1 MTLIS
6 IRRIEEAFGAC
17 LDTREEPFPF
27 SELSASVA
35 ASLGVSESDTE
46 AFRRIEREC
55 EILFSER
62 EDFFRS
68 GRPDG
73 LCHPKQ
79 SFFRACRF
87 RIAPSAFEIEQ
98 GILLPGARF
107 APYCSGELFPDDYE
121 IRPRISAGKEEE
133 KKGPVLEIREI
144 RAEFGEIAPAYLML
158 GRAEFIDRL
167 VAESDENYRTLR
179 SVSNIEK
186 AQLDLSVFDLSAFY
200 AAHSFRNGDILLLTV
215 EDWENA
221 VFTMDFLP
229 GSASASPLDQELWIS
244 ALEHA
249 LLQELCSSGGSG
261 AGQGGGGGGA
271 LSSSSGPEGNIPDQ
285 ISRAYLFAFENGED
299 LRNRPFLGIDE
310 YRYKMREIAIRRDNA
325 EWTLVPADELA
336 DPGMEGG
343 NFPAEQ
349 EELRGEGEEASEE
362 SSPGK
367 CSCGHSPSHHHPHGV
382 AHHGPEGENGACRSG
397 RGMASGFLPGRASS
411 SSCGHR
417 FRQDPD
423 LRTHTEEGDE
433 IVHDITPDQF
443 SASSGN
449 LDSLESILSDTRA
462 PVNSVESFA
471 FIQDAIANGESD
483 FDAFYQRFI
492 ALTGIRF
499 VDDAQETAFL
509 NFLDEAWEESLEF
522 YNPAA
527 DMAKMPLRAHLL
539 EMTEQRLDL
548 ISRSGVVGGEGE
560 EKEKRDVLSRE
571 TTGALE
577 SVRRQIT
584 ETLALLNNASELP
597 EGEEYEQLEL
607 RVGDIAEL
615 WDSLLEKIT
624 GELPPSL

>member
-1 MTLIS
+1 MSLAS
-6 IRRIEEAFGAC
+6 IREIEESANAF
-17 LDTREEPFPF
+17 LDSREEPFRF
-27 SELSASVA
+27 SELTSFVA
-35 ASLGVSESDTE
+35 AALGIPESD
-46 AFRRIEREC
+46 ADLFRRIEREC
-55 EILFSER
+55 EILFGER

-68 GRPDG
+68 GRENG
-73 LCHPKQ
+73 LCHPKK

-87 RIAPSAFEIEQ
+87 RIQPSAFEIER

-107 APYCSGELFPDDYE
+107 APYCNAELFPDDYE
-121 IRPRISAGKEEE
+121 IRPCISAGKEEGKE
-133 KKGPVLEIREI
+133 SPLGIQKI

-158 GRAEFIDRL
+158 GRAEFIDLL

-179 SVSNIEK
+179 TVTNIEK

-200 AAHSFRNGDILLLTV
+200 ARHSFRPGDILILTV
-215 EDWENA
+215 EDWTNA
-221 VFTMDFLP
+221 VFTLDSLP
-229 GSASASPLDQELWIS
+229 GSSGAAASPLDQELWIS
-244 ALEHA
+244 ALEQA
-249 LLQELCSSGGSG
+249 LLQVCSGDPGQGSSGNTN
-261 AGQGGGGGGA
+261 
-271 LSSSSGPEGNIPDQ
+271 PHTEGNIPAQ
-285 ISRAYLFAFENGED
+285 ISLAYLFAFENGED

-310 YRYKMREIAIRRDNA
+310 YRYKMREVAIRRDDA
-325 EWTLVPADELA
+325 EWTLVPADDLA
-336 DPGMEGG
+336 DPGSGNFAAHAMGETPCCGEGG
-343 NFPAEQ
+343 GGESARSSGER
-349 EELRGEGEEASEE
+349 LRQ
-362 SSPGK
+362 K
-367 CSCGHSPSHHHPHGV
+367 
-382 AHHGPEGENGACRSG
+382 
-397 RGMASGFLPGRASS
+397 
-411 SSCGHR
+411 
-417 FRQDPD
+417 DPD
-423 LRTHTEEGDE
+423 LQTHTEEGDE
-433 IVHDITPDQF
+433 IIHGLTPDQF

-449 LDSLESILSDTRA
+449 LDSLESILADTHA

-499 VDDAQETAFL
+499 ADDAQETAFL

-522 YNPAA
+522 YNPVA

-548 ISRSGVVGGEGE
+548 LSRFSVCAEGQTA
-560 EKEKRDVLSRE
+560 EKKDALSRE
-571 TTGALE
+571 TAGAVQ

-615 WDSLLEKIT
+615 WDALLEKIT